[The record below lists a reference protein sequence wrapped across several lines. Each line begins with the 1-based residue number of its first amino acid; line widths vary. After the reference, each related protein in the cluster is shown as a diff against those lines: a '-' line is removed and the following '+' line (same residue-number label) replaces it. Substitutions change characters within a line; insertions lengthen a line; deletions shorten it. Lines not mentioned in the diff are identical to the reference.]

1 MVRGIETGLKSR
13 LNVAVLSR
21 APPHA
26 RKYIP
31 LLGKS
36 SSFRGSPTFADV
48 VLRNTAAS
56 CVQRNWRILCRGYF
70 SIILITN

>member
-1 MVRGIETGLKSR
+1 MERGIETGLKSR

-31 LLGKS
+31 LLEKS

-56 CVQRNWRILCRGYF
+56 CVQGDCRILCRGYF
-70 SIILITN
+70 STILITN